1 MGYGILGS
9 MGYGFK
15 FPAYQLGGSEIL
27 WVMGEYG
34 LSELWV
40 MRESTVPHYVI
51 DLQTVR
57 HVQLHIDNGYTIPDG
72 HLVSGGARPT
82 FRQSQNVT
90 DLSESASNYFGTPST
105 PGHRLA
111 NVGSIEFPNYLLNT
125 LE

>member
-1 MGYGILGS
+1 MPGN
-9 MGYGFK
+9 
-15 FPAYQLGGSEIL
+15 GGN
-27 WVMGEYG
+27 
-34 LSELWV
+34 
-40 MRESTVPHYVI
+40 
-51 DLQTVR
+51 DLQHWIIWEGINFFATG
-57 HVQLHIDNGYTIPDG
+57 HNLGMAWNHSDDEDGTIPDG